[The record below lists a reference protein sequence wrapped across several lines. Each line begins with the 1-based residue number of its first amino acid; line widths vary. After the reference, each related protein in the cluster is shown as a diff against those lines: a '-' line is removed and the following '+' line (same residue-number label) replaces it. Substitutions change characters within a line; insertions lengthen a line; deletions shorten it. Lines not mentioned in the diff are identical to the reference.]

1 MNKKLKDKFNDK
13 DEFMNEN
20 FPSIQFKRKRTKS
33 NIKMLGKLLSLLIIA
48 GLSGA
53 LFSILVIE
61 NKYKDLV
68 NELNDKLEKSTITLE
83 YSGLIEKVKQSL
95 VTISDSEVNLTQN
108 KYFDSNTTGV
118 IIESNG
124 KILTNYSKIKN
135 FKNIYV
141 KLPSVG
147 AKPVKAE
154 IVVANENMDIA
165 LIQVNC
171 DEELIPIKFVMK
183 SDIVEGEKIFL
194 ISNSTSSDYIDN
206 IIPGIITAT
215 NRSINTNNIKYKVL
229 KSDIVEGEKIFL
241 ISNSTSSDYIDNII
255 PGIITATNRSINTN
269 NIKYKVLE
277 INTPITAMNTGGII
291 SNINGEI
298 IGIASYKIT
307 NEMNQNG
314 LYYAL
319 DFSSLEE
326 VVSSTNEIKD
336 ILGISEGGF
345 INSDK
350 WNNVGGFYIAAIN
363 QERGSYKSGLRPTDI
378 IFEMDGKKITSI
390 TQMSEILKNK
400 LPGDTLKC
408 KVMRSGEV
416 KDLEIKIYN

>member
-33 NIKMLGKLLSLLIIA
+33 NIKMIGKLLSLLIIA

-53 LFSILVIE
+53 LFSSLVIE
-61 NKYKDLV
+61 SKYRDLV
-68 NELNDKLEKSTITLE
+68 NELNDKLEKNTITLE

-95 VTISDSEVNLTQN
+95 VTISDSEANLIPN

-171 DEELIPIKFVMK
+171 DEELIPIKFVM
-183 SDIVEGEKIFL
+183 
-194 ISNSTSSDYIDN
+194 
-206 IIPGIITAT
+206 
-215 NRSINTNNIKYKVL
+215 

-363 QERGSYKSGLRPTDI
+363 QERGSYKSGLRLTDI